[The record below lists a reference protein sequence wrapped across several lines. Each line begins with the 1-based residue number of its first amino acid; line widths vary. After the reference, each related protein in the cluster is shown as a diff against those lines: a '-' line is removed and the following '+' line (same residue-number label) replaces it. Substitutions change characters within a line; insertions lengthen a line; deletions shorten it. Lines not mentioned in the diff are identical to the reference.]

1 MWWNSRKA
9 NNNDSN
15 TVIGQGAVLQGN
27 FDIKYGI
34 QVHGT
39 LSSSRLVT
47 QKALVVG
54 EAGDVKAEVIEVGA
68 ATISGKVTGPLK
80 ARQQVYLSAGALFV
94 GRLETPRLVIE
105 EGAVLKEDEMS
116 GQPEVGDVD

>member
-1 MWWNSRKA
+1 MWWNARRE

-34 QVHGT
+34 QVYGT

-54 EAGDVKAEVIEVGA
+54 EEGDVRAEAIEVEA
-68 ATISGKVTGPLK
+68 AAISGKLTGPLK
-80 ARQQVYLSAGALFV
+80 ARQQVYLAAGASFV
-94 GRLETPRLVIE
+94 GRLETPRLIVE

-116 GQPEVGDVD
+116 GQPEGGGAD